1 MSSTSLNLSILVLI
15 INLLHINGH
24 NGKVLNFLIFLKNDF
39 FLADVVVHDPGGDV
53 KQVFKYHKIILDWGR
68 DFVFYFVI
76 AGLDLGGRSPRITSQ
91 DPR

>member
-53 KQVFKYHKIILDWGR
+53 KQVLKYYKIILDTMMKKN
-68 DFVFYFVI
+68 VCC
-76 AGLDLGGRSPRITSQ
+76 LGY
-91 DPR
+91 